1 MACVICPRLNAY
13 EDDEIR
19 DEAGRIQMTLGT
31 GTEYEGEY
39 ENTNVELI
47 TDLEYNITALQHRSF
62 QKQAQSRWSVV
73 QISNMVRGH
82 VVISYLKYRVIWHIK
97 TLGYKTWL
105 RRIRPFGF
113 LLNPRYQLESARRKL
128 QFNYFWVFPN
138 PHVLFSQVQFL
149 LPYPYHHTNLLF
161 DISQRA

>member
-19 DEAGRIQMTLGT
+19 DEGGRIQMTLGT
-31 GTEYEGEY
+31 GTEYEREY
-39 ENTNVELI
+39 EKTNVDLI

-62 QKQAQSRWSVV
+62 QKQRWSVV

-82 VVISYLKYRVIWHIK
+82 VVISYLQ

-113 LLNPRYQLESARRKL
+113 LLSPRYQLESARRKL
-128 QFNYFWVFPN
+128 QLNYFWVFPN